1 MVLRKRKHK
10 KSKLKFYLSGVVH
23 QLTPRVIVSL
33 IYKRLLRKLESSD
46 KNYIENRVKYYM
58 RCDAPFS
65 LSSNAVSI
73 KDLGP
78 RTVESAYYYDML
90 EVSRFFPKARFDY
103 LFGDIT
109 HVPDVPS
116 FLKSRPINN
125 ENQNSILLK
134 LNKVRHFNFIEDDMS
149 YEDKVDKIVWRGKSF
164 TTHHRYDVCRK
175 YFNAPNCDIALS
187 NPAKRTYET
196 DFTRGRMSI
205 SEQLKNKFI
214 LSMEGNDVATN
225 LKWIMSSSSLCFMRK
240 PRYETWFME
249 GALIPDFHY
258 VLLKDDFSDLL
269 EKVTFFI
276 ENPESA
282 KEIIANANE
291 YVQQFFDEER
301 ERLISLLVMKKYIEL
316 SREPVIIK

>member
-1 MVLRKRKHK
+1 MPGFIVSSAHK
-10 KSKLKFYLSGVVH
+10 KL
-23 QLTPRVIVSL
+23 
-33 IYKRLLRKLESSD
+33 LLRLEREDKEYIKSRVDYYIKKDVSFVLSD
-46 KNYIENRVKYYM
+46 Q
-58 RCDAPFS
+58 
-65 LSSNAVSI
+65 AVSI
-73 KDLGP
+73 KELSP
-78 RTVESAYYYDML
+78 RKVESAYYYDML
-90 EVSRFFPKARFDY
+90 EVGRFFPKAKFYY

-109 HVPDVPS
+109 YVPDVPS
-116 FLKSRPINN
+116 LLKSRPIQN

-134 LNKVRHFNFIEDDMS
+134 LNKVRHFNFIEDEMT
-149 YEDKVDKIVWRGKSF
+149 YGDKVDQIVWRGKSF

-205 SEQLKNKFI
+205 SEQLQNKFI

-225 LKWIMSSSSLCFMRK
+225 LKWIMSSNSLCFMRQ

-249 GALIPDFHY
+249 GTLIPDFHY

-269 EKVTFFI
+269 EKVKFYI
-276 ENPESA
+276 ENPDLA

-301 ERLISLLVMKKYIEL
+301 ERLISLLVMKKYIDL
-316 SREPVIIK
+316 SQ